1 MPPATLRPAIAKAA
15 AVHMV
20 ENLGTPM
27 DHHSLAAL
35 KLPCPRSQCG
45 RAKYRR
51 GNMLLSEKPQWAGA
65 EAFYFLAGAPR
76 GESHS
81 FHSIGWSNRVSP
93 TRMAVAG
100 ATFLQMETSDGIV
113 LRAAKFLVHR
123 TQHSIEK

>member
-20 ENLGTPM
+20 ENLGTPI
-27 DHHSLAAL
+27 
-35 KLPCPRSQCG
+35 KLPCPKSQCG

-65 EAFYFLAGAPR
+65 EAFYFLTGAPR